1 MDEPVNTGAPDN
13 FPGNNASFKY
23 KRKITVSTGDDCT
36 KAVQIIVPLKYLS
49 NVRELLKC
57 H

>member
-1 MDEPVNTGAPDN
+1 MDGPVNTGAPDN

-23 KRKITVSTGDDCT
+23 KRKITVSTGDECT